1 MAILCGIHPQ
11 FSRTVDPR
19 AALLLL
25 AAFTSP
31 TTSET
36 HPAKPGDRW
45 VGCRNETRL
54 CCEWIHG
61 DLRAE
66 SKWQHRAA
74 TNISTIPSSRTK
86 RSNKN
91 ALLHFTEVNTC
102 GFCDS
107 HDHGEMLS
115 SLYGC
120 SGSLTSYVKVHKTR
134 LKHTYEMLCGWLML
148 LNCLQTPKHV
158 CWRKNPWRLPMS
170 GGSWV
175 SEAKTHLSYGP
186 TYVLY
191 IVLPMLILLF
201 HVSSMLSWCLSH
213 LSDFHIQHQPSQ
225 AILTIHL
232 YPGIIH
238 YNSIE
243 LNHLHTHIY
252 ISILIVPFLLAVTT
266 FPPAGPR

>member
-1 MAILCGIHPQ
+1 MWFLWFSWPWWNVVILVWL
-11 FSRTVDPR
+11 FRKSD
-19 AALLLL
+19 
-25 AAFTSP
+25 
-31 TTSET
+31 
-36 HPAKPGDRW
+36 K
-45 VGCRNETRL
+45 L
-54 CCEWIHG
+54 C
-61 DLRAE
+61 
-66 SKWQHRAA
+66 Q
-74 TNISTIPSSRTK
+74 SSQ
-86 RSNKN
+86 
-91 ALLHFTEVNTC
+91 
-102 GFCDS
+102 
-107 HDHGEMLS
+107 
-115 SLYGC
+115 
-120 SGSLTSYVKVHKTR
+120 TR

-186 TYVLY
+186 TYVYTCLY
-191 IVLPMLILLF
+191 MLIPCFL
-201 HVSSMLSWCLSH
+201 MLSWCLSH

-252 ISILIVPFLLAVTT
+252 VYIYIYIDCTIPSCCYYISPGRTSLEGSLRP
-266 FPPAGPR
+266 GD